1 MATKIR
7 ADRDVQGTTRKTA
20 KAKAEAQFRD
30 VFKEHDENFPD
41 AAPAAKVIAANVATE
56 ADLRR
61 YFVLLQAEE
70 RDYAKVRDKCRA
82 EVKDAK
88 AALDKLYADAADIL
102 KSRGISK
109 RVLKSLFELSNRDEQ
124 ELRDEMEATIWAM
137 RAAGMPV
144 GTQLTFW
151 STPIEDPTEAYNRA
165 IRQGRE
171 AGLLGTST
179 TENPHQGHQTLGQAW
194 LEGWHAGQEELIRAN
209 QGQAQ

>member
-7 ADRDVQGTTRKTA
+7 ADRDVQGTSRKNARA
-20 KAKAEAQFRD
+20 KADA
-30 VFKEHDENFPD
+30 VFLEHDQNFPD
-41 AAPAAKVIAANVATE
+41 AAPTTRMIEANVATE

-88 AALDKLYADAADIL
+88 SSLDKLYADAADIL
-102 KSRGISK
+102 KSRGITK
-109 RVLKSLFELSNRDEQ
+109 RVLKTLFELSNRDEQ
-124 ELRDEMEATIWAM
+124 EIKDEMEAVIWGM

-144 GTQLTFW
+144 GAQLTFW
-151 STPIEDPTEAYNRA
+151 SNPIEDPTESYNRA

-171 AGLLGTST
+171 AGLLGMST

>member
-7 ADRDVQGTTRKTA
+7 ADRDVQGTSRKNARA
-20 KAKAEAQFRD
+20 KADAQFQAT
-30 VFKEHDENFPD
+30 FKEHDENFPD
-41 AAPAAKVIAANVATE
+41 AAPATKTIAANVATE

-61 YFVLLQAEE
+61 YFVLIAAEE

-88 AALDKLYADAADIL
+88 ATLDKLYADAADIL

-109 RVLKSLFELSNRDEQ
+109 RVLKSLFEISNRDEQ

-137 RAAGMPV
+137 RAAGIPV

-151 STPIEDPTEAYNRA
+151 SNPIEDPTEAYNRA

-171 AGLLGTST
+171 AGLQGIST
-179 TENPHQGHQTLGQAW
+179 TENPHQGHQTFGQAW
-194 LEGWHAGQEELIRAN
+194 LEGWHAGQEELIRAS
-209 QGQAQ
+209 QEPSQ